1 MLRSGIHFLVDGPIL
16 ARSRQSYEL
25 VPRLFFLSAIL
36 FVADPFHPIGRFA
49 IHLFL
54 NSNMCQSRGRGGA
67 MPMLLTRLNP
77 NYVTWPNLLDGATP
91 ALYQT
96 GTGYHDQSLAQRM
109 SVPRGTRAGLERHT
123 GTYCTGRSVPLKQGI
138 NAYITSEILDRP
150 FGGGLRPASSDLQ
163 VLLAFQ
169 ARCVD
174 HKAITHV
181 PSLHSLVS
189 LIDLFR
195 SDNFDIRDNSL
206 LAAVVKHLLRFL
218 NPADVE
224 AREAFVPKDER
235 ARVNGSRTSRGR
247 GQTKQYHCA
256 IATQES
262 HQLVEIVRCA
272 DGVDDEIEP
281 ALKRVQGSRLLRGDE
296 VLRT

>member
-96 GTGYHDQSLAQRM
+96 GTGYHDQSLA
-109 SVPRGTRAGLERHT
+109 
-123 GTYCTGRSVPLKQGI
+123 
-138 NAYITSEILDRP
+138 
-150 FGGGLRPASSDLQ
+150 
-163 VLLAFQ
+163 
-169 ARCVD
+169 
-174 HKAITHV
+174 
-181 PSLHSLVS
+181 
-189 LIDLFR
+189 
-195 SDNFDIRDNSL
+195 
-206 LAAVVKHLLRFL
+206 
-218 NPADVE
+218 
-224 AREAFVPKDER
+224 
-235 ARVNGSRTSRGR
+235 
-247 GQTKQYHCA
+247 
-256 IATQES
+256 
-262 HQLVEIVRCA
+262 
-272 DGVDDEIEP
+272 
-281 ALKRVQGSRLLRGDE
+281 
-296 VLRT
+296 

>member
-1 MLRSGIHFLVDGPIL
+1 
-16 ARSRQSYEL
+16 
-25 VPRLFFLSAIL
+25 
-36 FVADPFHPIGRFA
+36 
-49 IHLFL
+49 
-54 NSNMCQSRGRGGA
+54 
-67 MPMLLTRLNP
+67 
-77 NYVTWPNLLDGATP
+77 
-91 ALYQT
+91 
-96 GTGYHDQSLAQRM
+96 M
-109 SVPRGTRAGLERHT
+109 SVPRGTGAGLERYT

-150 FGGGLRPASSDLQ
+150 FGGSLRPASSDLQ

-206 LAAVVKHLLRFL
+206 LAAVVKHLLCFL
-218 NPADVE
+218 NPADVG

-235 ARVNGSRTSRGR
+235 ACVDGSRSSRGR
-247 GQTKQYHCA
+247 GQTEQYQCA
-256 IATQES
+256 IAAQQS
-262 HQLVEIVRCA
+262 HQLVKVLRCT
-272 DGVDDEIEP
+272 DGVDDEVEP
-281 ALKRVQGSRLLRGDE
+281 ALMRV
-296 VLRT
+296 